1 MLGHSQVTME
11 ADQRK
16 PGRTPWLA
24 AYIDQSLCFSQPQ
37 FPSAYVELSGEVS
50 EMNTHSVLEH
60 LAEKEPHKGQLS
72 SLLTLEKPTGTDGI
86 LLSAGHGHI

>member
-1 MLGHSQVTME
+1 MTME

-37 FPSAYVELSGEVS
+37 FPSVYVELSGGVS
-50 EMNTHSVLEH
+50 EINTHSVQEH

-72 SLLTLEKPTGTDGI
+72 SLIILEKPTGTDGM
-86 LLSAGHGHI
+86 LLSAGHGRI